1 MPRKE
6 LSSREDFI
14 VEQFAAMKK
23 FNTLASKV
31 FELYY
36 IDSNP
41 AAELSPME
49 QQVLPPFYI
58 DAMNPEYP
66 GQYVFAGKSLLDYTE
81 RILYITPYMDEKGKY
96 IGDISAWKGLL
107 VNPTEF
113 AMKTKGYRKTKLD
126 PVTAVGDILDRG
138 NGKPQA
144 IVLRERGD
152 RPELEYPI
160 PFLQLP
166 NRRVEGDQAYFD
178 CLEQSIYR
186 PFYHYLTDYLKGS
199 INFEALDVRLLDD
212 LKEYGAA
219 DILTGDGHMLS
230 ISREIMSQVSEKV
243 QYFLGFAGMDGD
255 KAHYIMKEIRPNEE
269 GKPHAIL
276 YTLFSVLDV

>member
-1 MPRKE
+1 MISWIGVTGSRRR
-6 LSSREDFI
+6 LSYENVGIARSWSI
-14 VEQFAAMKK
+14 Q
-23 FNTLASKV
+23 SG
-31 FELYY
+31 
-36 IDSNP
+36 P
-41 AAELSPME
+41 P
-49 QQVLPPFYI
+49 LPH
-58 DAMNPEYP
+58 
-66 GQYVFAGKSLLDYTE
+66 
-81 RILYITPYMDEKGKY
+81 
-96 IGDISAWKGLL
+96 
-107 VNPTEF
+107 
-113 AMKTKGYRKTKLD
+113 
-126 PVTAVGDILDRG
+126 
-138 NGKPQA
+138 
-144 IVLRERGD
+144 
-152 RPELEYPI
+152 
-160 PFLQLP
+160 
-166 NRRVEGDQAYFD
+166 RRVEGDQAYFD

-269 GKPHAIL
+269 GKPHVIL